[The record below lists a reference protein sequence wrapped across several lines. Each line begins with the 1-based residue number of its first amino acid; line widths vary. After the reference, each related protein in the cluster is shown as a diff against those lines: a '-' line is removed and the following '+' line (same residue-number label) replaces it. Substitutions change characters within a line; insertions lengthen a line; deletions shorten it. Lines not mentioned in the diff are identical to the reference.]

1 MSRLRLFVPLL
12 AGASFGD
19 RSWAALG
26 AGLGVLFAS
35 IVGLAVQASYSGLPY
50 LITPIGASAVLVF
63 AVPASPLAQPWP
75 VFGGNLVSAAVGVAM
90 AQSIDNPMLAVGVA
104 VCLAIIAM
112 SVLRCLH
119 PPSGAVAITAILGG
133 DAISKAGFAFRVTLV
148 AANSAALLAM
158 GWLYHRFSRHSYP
171 HKPEP
176 VVEMSAP
183 TGLLREDIGK
193 AIAESG
199 ETFDIDLN
207 DLEGLLIR
215 AEAISA
221 VRQRSDAGSDYS
233 I

>member
-26 AGLGVLFAS
+26 AGLGVLAAA
-35 IVGLAVQASYSGLPY
+35 IAGLAMQTGYPGLPF
-50 LITPIGASAVLVF
+50 LIAPIGASAVLVF

-75 VFGGNLVSAAVGVAM
+75 VFGGNLVSAAVGVAI
-90 AQSIDNPMLAVGVA
+90 AQSFANPMLAVGVA
-104 VCLAIIAM
+104 VCLAILAM

-133 DAISKAGFAFRVTLV
+133 DAIAKAGFAYPVTLV
-148 AANSAALLAM
+148 AANSAALLVI
-158 GWLYHRFSRHSYP
+158 GWLYHRFSHHSYP

-176 VVEMSAP
+176 VAEISVLS
-183 TGLLREDIGK
+183 GLLREDIDR

-207 DLEGLLIR
+207 DLEGLLMR

-221 VRQRSDAGSDYS
+221 ERQRSDAGSDYA